1 MVLTSSK
8 CRMSEEVGLC
18 AAHHLLNTSIQD
30 CSSSRPCSQAV
41 GPGCYGERGQS
52 IYHIMTM
59 PGMIYEESPEEP
71 HLVSRVVTVQI
82 FLVTSDISSE
92 LLSCAN
98 ELRVRACRS
107 KLALAIYGNR
117 PDLWH
122 LKFWP

>member
-1 MVLTSSK
+1 
-8 CRMSEEVGLC
+8 
-18 AAHHLLNTSIQD
+18 
-30 CSSSRPCSQAV
+30 
-41 GPGCYGERGQS
+41 
-52 IYHIMTM
+52 M

-107 KLALAIYGNR
+107 KLALAIYGNKVAINLSR
-117 PDLWH
+117 DHKWSNPMASL
-122 LKFWP
+122 LLQALTSAF